1 MKYIQSKFILCS
13 MLVTAPALTYAQ
25 TPDEEG
31 TDSLARKESPE
42 VQVAFRKMAQKDL
55 LGGVSVVDVEELTK
69 KNYNTYSLDN
79 MQGYI
84 GGWNGNSLWG
94 MDGDHA
100 GYLVLVDGVPREAN
114 NVMPSEIAQITFLK
128 GAQAVVLYGS
138 RAAKG
143 AILISTKRGHAG
155 GLRVS
160 LRANTGFNVAKAFPE
175 YLGSAEYMTL
185 YNEALL
191 NDDPS
196 AKPLYSAE
204 QIYNHGS
211 GINPYRYPNI
221 NYYSSDYVKK
231 VCNRSEAT
239 AEISGGGQRARFYSN
254 VSYYRTGDLLNFG
267 EAKDNMIDRFNVR
280 GNVDV
285 DINRFISTHINA
297 NATFYN
303 AQNAKGDYWNAAA
316 TARPNFPQNASPL
329 IPVDLIDPNATSALE
344 LLSTTSNIIDG
355 KYFLSGSQANP
366 TNVFADNYAA
376 GSSKWTS
383 RQFQFDAGLDIN
395 LDKVLKG
402 LSFNALFAVDYATSY
417 TTSFDNKY
425 AIFVPTWAN
434 YNGKD
439 VIVALSKEGNDE
451 KPGTQN
457 ISGSSDKQTIAFSGQ
472 FNYRNTFGGVHN
484 VSGMLIANGYQQ
496 TISQQYHRISNAN
509 LALQLGYNYRQR
521 YYADFD
527 AALVHSAK
535 LAEGHRNALSP
546 SLTLGWRLSE
556 EGFLK
561 DSPVI
566 DDLMLSVSGSI
577 LNQDIDLA
585 VGDNEFYLYKA
596 VWTQNDG
603 YAWYDGPAG
612 KYTISTRGEND
623 GLSFIQRKEFSANLR
638 ASLWQKLVTVDASF
652 FINSMEG
659 YLIDQPTFYPS
670 HLNTGYPDASFMAV
684 QNFNNNRRIGFD
696 FSINA
701 NKRFGEVDLS
711 LGVSGTYYDTK
722 ITKRDEI
729 YDNAYRYR
737 QGKPID
743 GIWGLQSDGL
753 FRNEEEIAASPEQK
767 LGSTVRPGDIKY
779 VDQNGDNVIDDKDE
793 IYLGKGG
800 WYGSPFTLGIN
811 LTAKWKDFTFFALGT
826 GGFGGYGIKNSSYY
840 WVDGDDKYSAIV
852 RGRWTEATAE
862 TATYP
867 RLSTKSASNNFRTS
881 DYWLYKTDRFDLAK
895 IQITYDLPQSILHN
909 TFIRNLSAYVSGAN
923 LFTFSKERKHMEMN
937 VGSAPQTRFY
947 NIGVKAVF

>member
-1 MKYIQSKFILCS
+1 
-13 MLVTAPALTYAQ
+13 MLVTAPGLTHAQ

-31 TDSLARKESPE
+31 IDSLVRKESPE

-55 LGGVSVVDVEELTK
+55 LGGVSVVNVEELTQ

-231 VCNRSEAT
+231 ACNRSEAT

-267 EAKDNMIDRFNVR
+267 EAKNNMIDRFNVR

-329 IPVDLIDPNATSALE
+329 ISVDLIDPNATSALE

-566 DDLMLSVSGSI
+566 DDLMFSVSGSI
-577 LNQDIDLA
+577 LNQDIDLV

-638 ASLWQKLVTVDASF
+638 ASLWQKLITVDASF

-800 WYGSPFTLGIN
+800 WYGSPLHW
-811 LTAKWKDFTFFALGT
+811 A
-826 GGFGGYGIKNSSYY
+826 
-840 WVDGDDKYSAIV
+840 
-852 RGRWTEATAE
+852 
-862 TATYP
+862 
-867 RLSTKSASNNFRTS
+867 STSPPSGRTS
-881 DYWLYKTDRFDLAK
+881 H
-895 IQITYDLPQSILHN
+895 SLHWEPVD
-909 TFIRNLSAYVSGAN
+909 SEDMVSR
-923 LFTFSKERKHMEMN
+923 T
-937 VGSAPQTRFY
+937 APT
-947 NIGVKAVF
+947 IG